1 MALAILFAPAHCRVE
16 AKVSNPNLAA
26 TISVLAIGLIVVAPA
41 IFLSERLFA
50 EAAQGTVT
58 LQEKLVSGEWRR
70 LAGGHVVLA
79 KLVQLIDQLNLPA
92 IIGNVAAWLTAT
104 SASLVREWV
113 LQLTTAVLT
122 FYFLFYFLRDRK
134 LAVDWLLDI
143 SPLSEVEMS
152 RLFERLAATVQA
164 TLYDTV
170 AVAAVQGTRW
180 ADSFRT
186 VRSSSGALGADH
198 NGIFLGNLAN
208 TSHRAR
214 TMP

>member
-26 TISVLAIGLIVVAPA
+26 TISVLAIGLIAVAPA